1 MAWSPSGDR
10 IIYANYD
17 RLYFIQYDGTVE
29 GVITTAPAN
38 RHFRDLDFSPDGQL
52 IVALTV
58 GVDPDD
64 SEIYLMNYNGTN
76 PVVLINNVSGIL
88 EAPSFSID
96 GKKVV
101 YTRDMGAPTGTPR
114 QLDADIFIVD
124 ITTGIST
131 NVSQNKPNGT
141 NDTNPRFSPNGAF
154 IIFESASNKVGSEK
168 SIWVMDANGEHRK
181 LLFTNA
187 EMPDWR

>member
-10 IIYANYD
+10 IIYGNYD
-17 RLYFIQYDGTVE
+17 RLYFIQYDGTLE

-38 RHFRDLDFSPDGQL
+38 RHFRDLDYSPDGNR

-58 GVDPDD
+58 GVNPDD
-64 SEIYLMNYNGTN
+64 SEIYLMNSNGTN

-96 GKKVV
+96 GTQVV
-101 YTRDMGAPTGTPR
+101 YTRDMGVPSGTSR
-114 QLDADIFIVD
+114 QLDARIFIVD
-124 ITTGIST
+124 IASGIST
-131 NVSQNKPNGT
+131 NVSQNKPSGT

-154 IIFESASNKVGSEK
+154 IIFESASNKVGAEK

-181 LLFTNA
+181 LLFSNA
-187 EMPDWR
+187 EMPEWR